1 MYNQNVPKKCFALHK
16 MFLNIPELLF
26 GNISEC
32 SKKNVYP
39 KKFTKNDQ
47 PTIQIVYK
55 KVLETPSQK
64 HQALVFSNVKHFTM

>member
-1 MYNQNVPKKCFALHK
+1 VFQ
-16 MFLNIPELLF
+16 
-26 GNISEC
+26 
-32 SKKNVYP
+32 KNVYP

-64 HQALVFSNVKHFTM
+64 HQSLVFFQMLNTLQCDKVLKTFSNWFEEIGN